1 MDFTTVR
8 ENKVRFSDYFFLSS
22 ISKFHISDVMRF
34 SVQKNTK
41 DSADVVADLRV
52 LLWES
57 MEKGTEWYIG
67 IGCFD
72 LAFCFLPRISSPIT
86 SHHVVASPTTP
97 NGSIAR
103 LIDGPVPAVITN

>member
-8 ENKVRFSDYFFLSS
+8 ENKVRFSDYFLS

-41 DSADVVADLRV
+41 DSADVVADLCV

-57 MEKGTEWYIG
+57 TEKGTEWYIG

-86 SHHVVASPTTP
+86 SIMLWLRLPLRMVALL
-97 NGSIAR
+97 A
-103 LIDGPVPAVITN
+103 